1 MTFSISAVSHSAMND
16 MQTIEQDAP
25 AKKTSSSYG
34 SFRKSSMFDRID
46 EAMQQ
51 DRYATMQVYF

>member
-1 MTFSISAVSHSAMND
+1 MFFPISAVSHSAMND

-25 AKKTSSSYG
+25 VKKTSSSYG
-34 SFRKSSMFDRID
+34 SFRKSTMFDRDIE

-51 DRYATMQVYF
+51 DRGYVVS